1 MSFPRHFTSYKHD
14 PEQES
19 FDPGMGFACSTDD
32 VSIAPL

>member
-19 FDPGMGFACSTDD
+19 FDPGMGFAMFNR
-32 VSIAPL
+32 